1 MMVDVQ
7 QFLHDARHMV
17 VSVIDEAGEPWAVP
31 VGIRAYEAGRF
42 EWVSMTD
49 TIHSQAI
56 ERTGNI
62 AITVFNMPDDASKNF
77 GFYAK
82 AKAKKTADLGGGAAI
97 YEAQCLEAWYNDH
110 TRIKTNIDIK
120 EI

>member
-1 MMVDVQ
+1 MSVNIQD
-7 QFLHDARHMV
+7 FLHNARHMV
-17 VSVIDEAGEPWAVP
+17 VSVIDETGEPWAVP
-31 VGIRAYEAGRF
+31 VGIRSYEAGRF

-56 ERTGNI
+56 ERNHRI
-62 AITVFNMPDDASKNF
+62 AITVFHGSADATENF

-82 AKAKKTADLGGGAAI
+82 ASAKKSSDIGGGAAV
-97 YEAQCLEAWYNDH
+97 YQAQCTEAWYNDH

-120 EI
+120 EL